1 MKHMLEVPKAIW
13 RNKKLLLQL
22 SKNDFKTKFA
32 GSMFG
37 RIWGFIQPLVMILVY
52 WFAFEKGI
60 KIGTTTSA
68 TGMPVPFL
76 LWLIAGLVPWFFFS
90 DALSGGVNALTEYS
104 YLVKKVVFEIS
115 ILPLVKIIS
124 AVFTHFFFLL
134 IIIVLYY
141 GYGFSFDVYSLQIFY
156 FSFAMFV
163 LCAGLAYLN
172 SAIVVFF
179 KDWSQVIG
187 IILQVGI
194 WMTPVMWRM
203 EAIDLPSW
211 VVKVLKLNPMFY
223 IVQGYRDALIN
234 KIWFWENARLTIY
247 FWGVVVVMLLLGT
260 YVFQKLRSHFAD
272 VL

>member
-68 TGMPVPFL
+68 TGMQVPFL

-124 AVFTHFFFLL
+124 AMFTHVFFLL
-134 IIIVLYY
+134 IVIVLYS
-141 GYGFSFDVYSLQIFY
+141 GYGFSFDVYVLFRFLIKASWNRC
-156 FSFAMFV
+156 FASDLLFFICYV
-163 LCAGLAYLN
+163 C
-172 SAIVVFF
+172 VVRR
-179 KDWSQVIG
+179 IG
-187 IILQVGI
+187 ISQLC
-194 WMTPVMWRM
+194 
-203 EAIDLPSW
+203 
-211 VVKVLKLNPMFY
+211 NCC
-223 IVQGYRDALIN
+223 
-234 KIWFWENARLTIY
+234 
-247 FWGVVVVMLLLGT
+247 
-260 YVFQKLRSHFAD
+260 VFQGLESSNWNCSSSRYMDDSGYVANGGD
-272 VL
+272 